1 MNAAVRITEVTQDQF
16 VTVPETILPGGFVV
30 PAFQIGKYL
39 TSKGAD
45 GRAIITEDGAPWVS
59 ISYREARKA
68 AELAGYQLITE
79 SQYLAAAYQAAV
91 QGENWTGGKI
101 GRDVLYQGLRKWS
114 VSSAQPATFKPQDPD
129 ERRWFALPG
138 GELVFDLAGNAYSWV
153 FDDVQG
159 DSSGLV
165 ARTFTSDSP
174 SIVIPYPAASK
185 GQGWTPKTGTNGS
198 GRALVRGG
206 CWFSDAFAGVFRL
219 DLAGPDRRLV
229 GVGFRCTKP
238 IGL

>member
-1 MNAAVRITEVTQDQF
+1 MNAPERIAAITQDQF
-16 VTVPETILPGGFVV
+16 VTVPETILPGGLVV

-45 GRAIITEDGAPWVS
+45 GRAVITEDGAPWVS

-91 QGENWTGGKI
+91 QGENWTGGNV
-101 GRDVLYQGLRKWS
+101 GRDLLYQGLRKWS
-114 VSSAQPATFKPQDPD
+114 VSSAQPATFNPKDPD

-153 FDDVQG
+153 FDDIQG
-159 DSSGLV
+159 DSNGLV
-165 ARTFTSDSP
+165 AKPIASDSP
-174 SIVIPYPAASK
+174 SIVIPYPPVSK
-185 GQGWTPKTGTNGS
+185 GQGWTPKGGTNWSGDALIRGGYWGS
-198 GRALVRGG
+198 G
-206 CWFSDAFAGVFRL
+206 AFAGVFIL
-219 DLAGPDRRLV
+219 NLGGPGGRGD
-229 GVGFRCTKP
+229 GIGFRCTK
-238 IGL
+238 